1 MEVRGANGSLSLRNA
16 DEMVV
21 WTRRPVPESRVR
33 DAELVF
39 AGYGIVAPEY
49 GWNDYAGVDM
59 RGKIA
64 VVLVNDPGYAT
75 QDPKL
80 FTGTTMTYYGR
91 WTYKFEEAVRQGA
104 AGVFVIHDT
113 KPAGYPWEV
122 VRNGAA
128 KQSDLVIDDYAT
140 QRLALEGWIT
150 LDAAQRLLA
159 LAGEDLA
166 ALQQAAL
173 SGRLPCTGT
182 RAQGQRR
189 RPQRR

>member
-1 MEVRGANGSLSLRNA
+1 MDQAARAGIPGS
-16 DEMVV
+16 
-21 WTRRPVPESRVR
+21 

-113 KPAGYPWEV
+113 KPAAYPWEV
-122 VRNGAA
+122 VQQRRGQAVRPGDRRLRGAA
-128 KQSDLVIDDYAT
+128 SRTRRLDYA
-140 QRLALEGWIT
+140 
-150 LDAAQRLLA
+150 
-159 LAGEDLA
+159 
-166 ALQQAAL
+166 
-173 SGRLPCTGT
+173 
-182 RAQGQRR
+182 
-189 RPQRR
+189 